1 MSERFSERL
10 EAFFKYWDD
19 KVRRGESSRIGGIEA
34 MMLEIYDNWLREYEA
49 EQNKK

>member
-19 KVRRGESSRIGGIEA
+19 KVRRGENSRIGRIEA
-34 MMLEIYDNWLREYEA
+34 MMLEIYDDWLREYEA